1 MVTVT
6 IKRVGAFVA
15 QAGTAAG
22 FIALVNWVFNY
33 PFTILV
39 VLYLDFVTGV
49 VVWTVAGL
57 AVNLVCVMWYKRTT
71 RDWFGLEYLRMQQE
85 LQSDTIL
92 GRAIWWALRNSR
104 FLAFGL
110 ISLFLDPVY
119 GFLYHRGRV
128 SGKNLDLADWY
139 YFGLAN
145 VIGMLPWI
153 LGGYGGVEIFV
164 IVGDAVQRAA
174 E

>member
-1 MVTVT
+1 MVGLTA
-6 IKRVGAFVA
+6 KRVGAFLA

-22 FIALVNWVFNY
+22 LIAIMNWVFNY

-39 VLYLDFVTGV
+39 VLYLDFFIGV
-49 VVWTVAGL
+49 VVWTVTGL
-57 AVNLVCVMWYKRTT
+57 AVNLACVVWYKRTT

-85 LQSDTIL
+85 VQADTIW
-92 GRAIWWALRNSR
+92 GEAIRWALRNSK

-110 ISLFLDPVY
+110 ISLFLDPIY

-128 SGKNLDLADWY
+128 SGKSFDLADWY
-139 YFGLAN
+139 WFALAN
-145 VIGMLPWI
+145 IIGMLPWI
-153 LGGYGGVEIFV
+153 LGGYGGLEVFV
-164 IVGDAVQRAA
+164 LVGDTIKGAA

>member
-1 MVTVT
+1 MVGLTA
-6 IKRVGAFVA
+6 KRVGAFLA

-22 FIALVNWVFNY
+22 LIAIMNWVFNY

-39 VLYLDFVTGV
+39 VLYLDFFIGV
-49 VVWTVAGL
+49 VVWTVTGL
-57 AVNLVCVMWYKRTT
+57 AVNLACVVWYKRTT

-85 LQSDTIL
+85 VQADTIW
-92 GRAIWWALRNSR
+92 GEAIRWALRNSK

-110 ISLFLDPVY
+110 ISLFLDPIY

-128 SGKNLDLADWY
+128 SGKSFDFTDWY
-139 YFGLAN
+139 WFALAN
-145 VIGMLPWI
+145 IIGMLPWI
-153 LGGYGGVEIFV
+153 LGGYGGLEVFV
-164 IVGDAVQRAA
+164 LVGDTIKGAA

>member
-39 VLYLDFVTGV
+39 VLNLDFVTGV
-49 VVWTVAGL
+49 VVWTTTGL
-57 AVNLVCVMWYKRTT
+57 VVNLTCVVWYKRTT

-85 LQSDTIL
+85 VQASTRL
-92 GRAIWWALRNSR
+92 GRIIRWALRNSK

-128 SGKNLDLADWY
+128 SGRSFDLADLYW
-139 YFGLAN
+139 FALAN
-145 VIGMLPWI
+145 IIGMLPWI

-164 IVGDAVQRAA
+164 IVGDMVQGAA
-174 E
+174 K